1 MNDLLPADLHLVDE
15 RRVRVFEDGDDAPQC
30 RTVIR
35 MVDMTRLFAED
46 VAKLDEL
53 IIAFGR
59 QEADFMQ
66 LLHQRPYRRYCRGND
81 YRKLRNQW
89 VKQHA
94 AAKKAAKAAGQP
106 VPPLFPYGLQAR
118 QWKMALQAAANT
130 MERYWRQIQTEVR
143 RVLLQRQVWSQLN
156 PAEQWFI
163 NSLLSELSDRFFD
176 LLDGKTPAPKD
187 AMLKKGE
194 IKRPGQLCDLLRQIV
209 HEVQGSLPV
218 HGASRSA
225 WLDCDCW
232 SPLKPDAE
240 GNQRMNIMSLL
251 PGKRVDLTL
260 KGHGTLRGTLM
271 LVKKDGAFFIHV
283 LQKIKAVKADEAS
296 AAAKPEGKL
305 TARACDMGFSEV
317 FTDDEGRRYGTELG
331 EAITA
336 YAKVQDAKL
345 RERNQL
351 QALAKNTTDGV
362 KRRHLLKFNLGLK
375 KWEDDRRRHRAQ
387 IENCVNR
394 ALNRMMED
402 GRTDVFIVEAFGRLF
417 QMEGISK
424 KVRNRLSRWVRGLID
439 ERLAFKAAVHQVRV
453 AKVPA
458 AYSSQCCPA
467 CGFTD
472 RENRH
477 GDRFKCLHCGAE
489 HQADQ
494 VGALNLLARIHDPF
508 FGRYTS
514 KDAIRRHLRE
524 SYEEGCRQRGEVPRP
539 PSPPK
544 KKTPVQGEAR
554 S

>member
-1 MNDLLPADLHLVDE
+1 MTDPFPADPHLVDE
-15 RRVRVFEDGDDAPQC
+15 HRVRVFEDGNDAPQC

-35 MVDMTRLFAED
+35 MVDMTRLSAAD
-46 VAKLDEL
+46 IAQLNAL
-53 IIAFGR
+53 IVAFGR
-59 QEADFMQ
+59 QMAYFMQ
-66 LLHQRPYRRYCRGND
+66 LLHQRQYRGYCRGND

-89 VKQHA
+89 VKQQA
-94 AAKKAAKAAGQP
+94 AEKKAAKTTGPAVA
-106 VPPLFPYGLQAR
+106 PLFPYGLQAR
-118 QWKMALQAAANT
+118 QWKTALQASAN
-130 MERYWRQIQTEVR
+130 MVERYWRQIQMEVR
-143 RVLLQRQVWSQLN
+143 RVLLKRKVWGRLN

-163 NSLLSELSDRFFD
+163 NNLLSQPGDRFFD
-176 LLDGKTPAPKD
+176 LLDGKTPAPTD

-194 IKRPGQLCDLLRQIV
+194 IKQPGQLGDLLRQIV
-209 HEVQGSLPV
+209 HEVQGSLPT
-218 HGASRSA
+218 HGISRSA
-225 WLDCDCW
+225 WLDCECW
-232 SPLKPDAE
+232 SALKPDAE
-240 GNQRMNIMSLL
+240 GNQRMNVMSLL
-251 PGKRVDLTL
+251 PGKRIELTL
-260 KGHGTLRGTLM
+260 KGHGTLM

-283 LQKIKAVKADEAS
+283 LQKIKAVKSKKDEDSAS
-296 AAAKPEGKL
+296 AKPSGKL
-305 TARACDMGFSEV
+305 AARAFDMGFSEV
-317 FTDDEGRRYGTELG
+317 FTDDEGRRYGIELG

-336 YAKVQDAKL
+336 YAKAQDAKL

-375 KWEDDRRRHRAQ
+375 KWEDDRRRHQAQ

-394 ALNRMMED
+394 ALNRMLED

-477 GDRFKCLHCGAE
+477 GDRFECLHCSAGL
-489 HQADQ
+489 QADQ
-494 VGALNLLARIHDPF
+494 AGALNLLARMHDPF
-508 FGRYTS
+508 FGRYTG